1 MQPDYQ
7 TMTVEELEAELLE
20 LKTQKLA
27 ITERQRELQ
36 AIRRDKLDLLYL
48 SQRLGIDADG
58 ITPEQ
63 ARSLLEIA
71 RQPKPGD
78 VVVTPDTAEL
88 AADLKAALSRGGVA

>member
-1 MQPDYQ
+1 MPGPDY
-7 TMTVEELEAELLE
+7 TAMTVEELEAELLD

-36 AIRRDKLDLLYL
+36 AIRRDKLDVFYL
-48 SQRLGIDADG
+48 AQRLGIDAEG

-71 RQPKPGD
+71 RQPREGD
-78 VVVTPDTAEL
+78 VVVTPDTASLVAE
-88 AADLKAALSRGGVA
+88 GQGVSA